1 VEKYFNQTLK
11 KAITAH
17 KEGKLQEAVK
27 LYQEIL
33 KHKSKVQLNSNVDLL
48 FTTTYL
54 NLSAV
59 LKALDKLDEAEESSR
74 KAIELK
80 PDYAEAH
87 FNLGVILTSLGKLK
101 EAAES
106 YNKAI
111 NFKADYVDAYCN
123 LGNVYNQLGRLEE
136 AEKNYNITIK
146 LNSNYVNA
154 LYNLGTLYER
164 LKKYDEAIKKYTR
177 VLEINKNHTDTKNKI
192 IYILDHFLPN
202 DTNDNSIVVANN
214 KLKNIKN
221 NFTLEHGIKKIEL
234 ANFFNVA
241 NKIIQNNNQDLTTN
255 ITQII
260 RRNSI
265 NLGCLRHKKIFN
277 ELGIISKACF
287 SCFKIQI
294 EPKNVHELF
303 KLFFIFDKLVLPKNN
318 IRKCMIELRPNVSG
332 CYKGLIYCSSTV
344 ETNAILKSIF
354 PIIKKFIKGK
364 IKVKRG
370 CTEYEFAYPNYK
382 ETNEDNK
389 NFMKYKNE
397 WEKKEILF
405 DAKKS
410 INLKEDKKSLYNI
423 SVLDVLI
430 MNNWLD
436 YAKKINDLSYKDIS
450 EEIFCSNYISEI
462 ISKQLTLRK
471 KEFYHFSI

>member
-1 VEKYFNQTLK
+1 MEKDINQTLK

-33 KHKSKVQLNSNVDLL
+33 KHESKVQFNSNDDLP
-48 FTTTYL
+48 FITTYL
-54 NLSAV
+54 NLSAA
-59 LKALDKLDEAEESSR
+59 LKALDKLDEAEQSCK

-87 FNLGVILTSLGKLK
+87 YNLGVILTSLGKLK

-111 NFKADYVDAYCN
+111 NFKAGYVDAYCN
-123 LGNVYNQLGRLEE
+123 LGIVYNHLDRLEE
-136 AEKNYNITIK
+136 AETNYKIAIK

-177 VLEINKNHTDTKNKI
+177 VLEINKKHTDAKNKI

-202 DTNDNSIVVANN
+202 DKNINSIVVANN

-234 ANFFNVA
+234 ANFFNDS

-260 RRNSI
+260 RRNLT
-265 NLGCLRHKKIFN
+265 NLGCVRHKKIFN
-277 ELGIISKACF
+277 ELGIIPKACF

-294 EPKNVHELF
+294 EPINVLELF
-303 KLFFIFDKLVLPKNN
+303 KLFFIFDKLELPKNN
-318 IRKCMIELRPNVSG
+318 IRKCMIELRSNVSG
-332 CYKGLIYCSSTV
+332 SYKGLIYCSSTV
-344 ETNAILKSIF
+344 ETNTILKSIF

-397 WEKKEILF
+397 WERKEIFLIQIILF
-405 DAKKS
+405 
-410 INLKEDKKSLYNI
+410 I
-423 SVLDVLI
+423 
-430 MNNWLD
+430 
-436 YAKKINDLSYKDIS
+436 
-450 EEIFCSNYISEI
+450 
-462 ISKQLTLRK
+462 
-471 KEFYHFSI
+471 

>member
-1 VEKYFNQTLK
+1 MTLK
-11 KAITAH
+11 LTTNQILQKAVSAH
-17 KEGKLQEAVK
+17 NEGKFEEAEH
-27 LYQEIL
+27 LYREIL
-33 KHKSKVQLNSNVDLL
+33 KDEPTQLDANNNLGVLL
-48 FTTTYL
+48 HATNRL
-54 NLSAV
+54 V
-59 LKALDKLDEAEESSR
+59 EAETIL
-74 KAIELK
+74 KKTIELK

-260 RRNSI
+260 RRNST

-294 EPKNVHELF
+294 EPKNVFELF
-303 KLFFIFDKLVLPKNN
+303 KLYFIFDKLQLTLNN
-318 IRKCMIELRPNVSG
+318 VRKCMIELRPKVSG
-332 CYKGLIYCSSTV
+332 TYKGLIYCSSMEEANV
-344 ETNAILKSIF
+344 ILKEIN
-354 PIIKKFIKGK
+354 PIINRLIICK
-364 IKVKRG
+364 IKIKRG
-370 CTEYEFAYPNYK
+370 CSEYLDFFSDYKVTNKENINFMNYK
-382 ETNEDNK
+382 ESWK
-389 NFMKYKNE
+389 
-397 WEKKEILF
+397 KKEEVF
-405 DAKKS
+405 DSTYTKHNIKKLDNLSSLS
-410 INLKEDKKSLYNI
+410 ISDI
-423 SVLDVLI
+423 LI
-430 MNNWLD
+430 MNKWLN
-436 YAKKINDLSYKDIS
+436 YAK
-450 EEIFCSNYISEI
+450 I
-462 ISKQLTLRK
+462 I
-471 KEFYHFSI
+471 EGNFYRWI